1 MAHDFDRNAQLHRI
15 AEVQKRIEQ
24 AEADIIAQNEII
36 AALEG
41 RGRDARE
48 ARAIRAQLWVSQESD
63 IAEMDRLLEEMN
75 SQDGRQ

>member
-24 AEADIIAQNEII
+24 VEADIIAQNEII

-48 ARAIRAQLWVSQESD
+48 ARPPGLNYGSPRKATSPR
-63 IAEMDRLLEEMN
+63 
-75 SQDGRQ
+75 